1 MRPRPASGIHG
12 IMTSHLRQSTRART
26 FAVAAL
32 LALAASGCDDRSFL
46 WVGPVFDSDAVAAIS
61 LEDGA
66 LRAYV
71 CGGPETF
78 STVTRWY
85 DGRVGDG
92 QSFEATSD
100 DGDLMQGYVEETY
113 AYAWING
120 ENGGLSAEMFA
131 PEGELAGLYSVED
144 SGCRTGVIVW
154 GDGSEPSLQGTWCDD
169 QGRFAQVTPV
179 YPIQLEDRGIH
190 VQVDLTAI
198 GQGVRDLYVTRDLAR

>member
-12 IMTSHLRQSTRART
+12 IMTSHLRLPTRART

-92 QSFEATSD
+92 VVCAR
-100 DGDLMQGYVEETY
+100 V
-113 AYAWING
+113 AR
-120 ENGGLSAEMFA
+120 
-131 PEGELAGLYSVED
+131 ELG
-144 SGCRTGVIVW
+144 
-154 GDGSEPSLQGTWCDD
+154 
-169 QGRFAQVTPV
+169 
-179 YPIQLEDRGIH
+179 
-190 VQVDLTAI
+190 
-198 GQGVRDLYVTRDLAR
+198 